1 MRSATF
7 GLLASARES
16 AFESAIELSP
26 PSPHLPALVVETV
39 LPLSM
44 VTFTLADDEL
54 TSEVAVAV
62 SLLAVALSRAS
73 RVSEREAEP
82 SAMRC
87 TCVVSVGS
95 SAASTVEPSPFMKA
109 IDVAAVP
116 TNVANET
123 EVRMLCL
130 RWAALAV

>member
-1 MRSATF
+1 M
-7 GLLASARES
+7 
-16 AFESAIELSP
+16 
-26 PSPHLPALVVETV
+26 VVETV